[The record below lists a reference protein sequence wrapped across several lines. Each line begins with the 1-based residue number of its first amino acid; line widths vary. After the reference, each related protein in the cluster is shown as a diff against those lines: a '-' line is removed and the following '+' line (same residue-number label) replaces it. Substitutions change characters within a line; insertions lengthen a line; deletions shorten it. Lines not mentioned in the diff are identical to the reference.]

1 MSDIVIFSRMQS
13 EIPQPGAPGGAGAAG
28 RQPTEARYDVVRSR
42 ELLQLPRPATTLWAK
57 AMDALFGW

>member
-1 MSDIVIFSRMQS
+1 MQS